1 MVWFPVLAG
10 DASATVDSRLLTDKR
25 VTNYWDPSRSVSSWY
40 SQHVT
45 NDPGI
50 TWDSYFLYGPDATWT
65 AQPPPLVSTGSTV
78 FGTRATL
85 AADFGRLEGK
95 R

>member
-1 MVWFPVLAG
+1 MAGPFCPVRTRANRRIRG
-10 DASATVDSRLLTDKR
+10 RCR
-25 VTNYWDPSRSVSSWY
+25 R
-40 SQHVT
+40 VT

-65 AQPPPLVSTGSTV
+65 SQPAPLVSTGTTV
-78 FGTRATL
+78 YSTRAAL
-85 AADFGRLEGK
+85 ASDFGRLEGK